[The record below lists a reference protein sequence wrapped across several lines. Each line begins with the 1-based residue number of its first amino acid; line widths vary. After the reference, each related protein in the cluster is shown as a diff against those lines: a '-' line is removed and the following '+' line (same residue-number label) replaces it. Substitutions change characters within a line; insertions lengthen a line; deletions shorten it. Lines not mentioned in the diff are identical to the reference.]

1 MVPTRPKLVQLYHQ
15 WAHAICTGRSSLL
28 GRAGQPG
35 DRGFCHTSTRRRS
48 AASDGSD
55 RVGMLSSSARSCAP
69 QTLHEAL
76 SMLYLLPWQVL
87 PVPFCSSCAAEQLQL
102 RVCLCGA
109 SGRCSGHSCVCG
121 QHRRVAAMRRAADQM
136 VGILTVLPV
145 CGVRPMAA
153 AVAGTTCAILQQ
165 LRRRAAAA
173 SSVPP
178 WRLRRCSG
186 HCCRC
191 GQPMRVAAMMQLL
204 LVSWSVS

>member
-1 MVPTRPKLVQLYHQ
+1 MVRSHEAKLVQLSPVRT
-15 WAHAICTGRSSLL
+15 HANLCTGRSSLL

-153 AVAGTTCAILQQ
+153 AVCAGGVRQGPTQKRLLGI
-165 LRRRAAAA
+165 
-173 SSVPP
+173 SSKGAG
-178 WRLRRCSG
+178 RCCHRSRCPYG
-186 HCCRC
+186 HCV
-191 GQPMRVAAMMQLL
+191 RVGHSGACE
-204 LVSWSVS
+204 